1 MIDKISDDDFE
12 TVRRSHPVRTT
23 LEASAEDA
31 HGAPAVF
38 ILNAR
43 LEFAGFNASFIQT
56 FARLCGRAPLLHE
69 HVSVMPFHARNLAGD
84 EQGIVALCR
93 NALAGSLT
101 RAQGRLLQS
110 DDELSCCL
118 EFIAA
123 HDPCGDPLTLV
134 VTMLEMP
141 DKSAAASLPAIREA
155 SGAAWDKAGHESGAI
170 SNQEFQTTFN
180 LAAVGIA
187 HVGLDGQWLRVNR
200 QMCDILGYSRE
211 ELLAT
216 TFRAV
221 TYPEDLELDDLLLQ
235 EALDGKR
242 SAYMLEKRYVRKD
255 GSLTWAHLA
264 VSLLRDQAGHP
275 KYFISVVSDLNA
287 QKRAAAEVEQ
297 GRARMKAIFDS
308 LNEAVFVLEASG
320 RLVEA
325 TPTGLKM
332 FGYGDLADANDSVG
346 KITSVFEAFTLD
358 GHALPTNQ
366 WPVFRVL
373 RGETVSNVELEL
385 RRRDNGRRWFAS
397 FSGTRTTDLH
407 EEAQL
412 CVLTVR
418 NITKR
423 HFAETA
429 LRVSEQRFRT
439 AFDNIPDVVAIYD
452 SEFRIRYVNH
462 ALTRQTQRPASSYI
476 GRRDSDIAAPGLVAL
491 WRPLLH
497 MARTTRSVQTSD
509 LEYPSAKGTRYV
521 TATSVPL
528 LNASGAVDEVMCIF
542 HDFTERKLAEDKA
555 RLAALH
561 DPLTNLPNR
570 ALLFEYAPHVLGGAR
585 RMRESVAFMFIDLDR
600 FKPINDIHGHETGDE
615 VLRQVAQRFV
625 DNVREEDMAFRL
637 GGDEFLI
644 LLPRIKDVSVASE
657 LALHILDILHRPYRV
672 GHLELTL
679 SASLGISLYP
689 SDGKE
694 IDALINHADAAM
706 YHAKQLGR
714 NGYQF
719 YAPEMSEKTEGQSVI
734 EQQLRQ
740 AIAYNEFELFYQP
753 VVNVVSGEVMSLEAL
768 IRWPGKS
775 AGPSRFVPIAEASG
789 LIGPVG
795 EWVFSEACRQYLRW
809 KDEGLPGVPI
819 AVNVSSVQFKRKG
832 LVDYLVKTLAA
843 YGLESAAIQVELTE
857 TALMDDI
864 DHAVRVLGLLKELG
878 IRISLD
884 DFGTG
889 YSSLSY
895 LSRLPL
901 DKIKIDQSFVQQIR
915 TDTAGRAITD
925 AIIALGR
932 TLGLEIV
939 AEGIESEEVLAY
951 LRRQGCHQAQGFHIC
966 RPLSGEDL
974 AVWYRDYLSGRQ
986 GHGPT

>member
-1 MIDKISDDDFE
+1 MDKIFHGDATSA
-12 TVRRSHPVRTT
+12 HPSLPRHAGR
-23 LEASAEDA
+23 EASAGSA
-31 HGAPAVF
+31 HHAQAVF
-38 ILNAR
+38 ILGAR
-43 LEFAGFNASFIQT
+43 LEFSGFNASFVRT
-56 FARLCGRAPLLHE
+56 FCSLCNRAPLLHE
-69 HVSVMPFHARNLAGD
+69 PVSVVPFYATNLAG
-84 EQGIVALCR
+84 EERGIEALCR
-93 NALAGSLT
+93 QALDGSLL
-101 RAQGRLLQS
+101 RAQGWLRLAEG
-110 DDELSCCL
+110 ELPCCL

-123 HDPCGDPLTLV
+123 CDPCGSPTTLV
-134 VTMLEMP
+134 VTLAEVSRKP
-141 DKSAAASLPAIREA
+141 NATPPQVVREPGAASWEKPGHDPA
-155 SGAAWDKAGHESGAI
+155 GI
-170 SNQEFQTTFN
+170 STQEFQATFN

-200 QMCDILGYSRE
+200 QMCDMLGYTRE

-221 TYPEDLELDDLLLQ
+221 TYPEDLDKDETFLQ
-235 EALDGKR
+235 EALNGER
-242 SAYMLEKRYVRKD
+242 RAYMLEKRYVKKD

-264 VSLLRDQAGHP
+264 VSLLRDQAGHS
-275 KYFISVVSDLNA
+275 KYFISVITDLNA
-287 QKRAAAEVEQ
+287 QKKAAAELEQ
-297 GRARMKAIFDS
+297 SGARIKAIFDS
-308 LNEAVFVLEASG
+308 LNEAVFVYEPTG

-325 TPTGLKM
+325 TPTGLRM
-332 FGYGDLADANDSVG
+332 FGYRDLKEVNASLG
-346 KITSVFEAFTLD
+346 KITSLFDTYTLD
-358 GHALPTNQ
+358 GRALAPDE
-366 WPVFRVL
+366 WPVFRVM
-373 RGETVSNVELEL
+373 RGETITNIELEI

-397 FSGTRTTDLH
+397 FSGTHTAGLH
-407 EEAQL
+407 EAAQL

-418 NITKR
+418 NVTKR
-423 HFAETA
+423 HFAEAA
-429 LRVSEQRFRT
+429 LRMSEQRFRT
-439 AFDNIPDVVAIYD
+439 ALDNIPDVVAIYD

-462 ALTRQTQRPASSYI
+462 ALTRLTQRPASSYI
-476 GRRDSDIAAPGLVAL
+476 GRRDTDIAAPGLVAL

-497 MARTTRSVQTSD
+497 MARTTSSVQTSD
-509 LEYPSAKGTRYV
+509 LEYPSAKGTRFV
-521 TATSVPL
+521 VATTVPM
-528 LNASGAVDEVMCIF
+528 LNAAGAVEEVMCIF

-555 RLAALH
+555 RQAALH
-561 DPLTNLPNR
+561 DPLTHLPNR

-585 RMRESVAFMFIDLDR
+585 RMRESVAFMFVDLDR

-625 DNVREEDMAFRL
+625 DNVREEDMVFRL

-657 LALHILDILHRPYRV
+657 LALHVLDMLNQPYQV

-719 YAPEMSEKTEGQSVI
+719 YSPEMSEQTQGQSVI

-740 AIAYNEFELFYQP
+740 AIAHNEFRLFYQP
-753 VVNVVSGEVMSLEAL
+753 VVDMVSGEVMSLEAL

-795 EWVFSEACRQYLRW
+795 EWVFSEACRQHLRW
-809 KDEGLPGVPI
+809 KSEGLPDVPI

-832 LVDYLVKTLAA
+832 LVDYLVRMLAA
-843 YGLESAAIQVELTE
+843 YGLDSTANQVELTE

-864 DHAVRVLGLLKELG
+864 EHAVKVLGALKDLG

-901 DKIKIDQSFVQQIR
+901 DKIKIDQSFVQQIE

-939 AEGIESEEVLAY
+939 AEGIESEQALTY
-951 LRRQGCHQAQGFHIC
+951 LRNQGCHQAQGFYLC
-966 RPLSGEDL
+966 KPLSGDEL
-974 AVWYRDYLSGRQ
+974 AKWHRNYLQRPAS
-986 GHGPT
+986 